1 MLLVAFDALSYIHR
15 FEIEDV
21 EEPHLTHVSAP
32 TDPNVTISSFGYNTA
47 EAVPMTVYYRKSGE
61 GSTRPTLDDLRQG
74 RAEKPP
80 QEQLQ
85 ASGVGDCIV

>member
-1 MLLVAFDALSYIHR
+1 MHR

-21 EEPHLTHVSAP
+21 EEPHLTHTSVP

-61 GSTRPTLDDLRQG
+61 GSSRPTLDDLRHG
-74 RAEKPP
+74 RVEK
-80 QEQLQ
+80 QVQLQ
-85 ASGVGDCIV
+85 ASGVCNCRE